1 VLSSLPSGTVEDT
14 VIRRKDIQVN
24 TLILTTVLL
33 IAAIAITI
41 MVSAYSFRRLG
52 RRQQEEREA
61 QLRYLITS
69 IARATDDKSALR

>member
-41 MVSAYSFRRLG
+41 MVSAYSFRQLG